1 MTQPAF
7 QIQIKTSYLPD
18 ESSPYQ
24 NRFNFAYQITISNHG
39 DQPAK
44 LLSRRWLIIDGN
56 ENRKEVQ
63 GPGVVG
69 QQPTIR
75 PGTSFRYT
83 SGVILDTPVGTMEGS
98 YEMQAA
104 DSTLFDITIPCFRLA
119 VPGSIN

>member
-1 MTQPAF
+1 MTKPAF
-7 QIQIKTSYLPD
+7 QIEIRTSFHPD
-18 ESSPYQ
+18 DSASLNDQYS
-24 NRFNFAYQITISNHG
+24 FSYQITISNHG

-44 LLSRRWLIIDGN
+44 LLSRHWIIVDGN
-56 ENRKEVQ
+56 QQRKEVQ

-104 DSTLFDITIPCFRLA
+104 DSTLFEIPIPCFRLA
-119 VPGSIN
+119 VPGIVN